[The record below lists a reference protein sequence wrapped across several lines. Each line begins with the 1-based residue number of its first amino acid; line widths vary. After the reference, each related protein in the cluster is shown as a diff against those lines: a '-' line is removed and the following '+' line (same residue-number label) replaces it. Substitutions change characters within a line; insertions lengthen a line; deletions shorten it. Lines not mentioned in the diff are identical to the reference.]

1 MPHVGWVERQR
12 GKVERSW
19 AICGAI
25 MFADSGGRVSSSRPV
40 PIALFFSSFIA
51 GGTEHQMIELSRR
64 LDRRLF
70 SVHLVCFHRSG
81 AWVARAEQNTASITE
96 FPISS
101 FRRADTFHQMRA
113 FARWCRANNIAL
125 VHTVDI
131 YANIFGLPAA
141 AAARV
146 PVRIGNRRDI
156 NPRKSFAM
164 IALQRAAYACA
175 QRVIANSAAVAA
187 RLRREAVPHCAIDII
202 PNGIDVGA
210 FALRP
215 RGERPLR
222 RVITVANLRPEKAHE
237 VLIDAAASLVARNPD
252 LEFRIV
258 GDGSRLAELTAL
270 ASARGVGKHVRFFG
284 HRDDVPALLRDSD
297 IFVLPSRSEALPN
310 GLIEAMAAGLPVVA
324 TAVGGIVELVQHGK
338 NGLLVRPG
346 NSRDLANAI
355 QQLIDDRGRAA
366 ALACEAR
373 RSIEACYS
381 FDRMVREF
389 ERVYLREL
397 QRRAPVT
404 LRAATQ
410 LAF

>member
-1 MPHVGWVERQR
+1 
-12 GKVERSW
+12 
-19 AICGAI
+19 
-25 MFADSGGRVSSSRPV
+25 
-40 PIALFFSSFIA
+40 
-51 GGTEHQMIELSRR
+51 MIELSRR

-70 SVHLVCFHRSG
+70 TVHLVCFHRCG
-81 AWVARAEQNTASITE
+81 AWQAKAESNAASVTE
-96 FPISS
+96 FPITA
-101 FRRADTFHQMRA
+101 FRRIDTLQQMRA
-113 FARWCRANNIAL
+113 FGHWCRAKDIAL

-141 AAARV
+141 AGARV
-146 PVRIGNRRDI
+146 PVRIGNRREI
-156 NPRKSFAM
+156 NPDKSLAM
-164 IALQRAAYACA
+164 IALQRAAYSCA

-187 RLRREAVPHCAIDII
+187 RLRHEGVAHWAIDVI

-210 FALRP
+210 FTTRSHA
-215 RGERPLR
+215 GGPLR
-222 RVITVANLRPEKAHE
+222 RVIMVANLRPEKAHE
-237 VLIDAAASLVARNPD
+237 VLIDAAASLVATNPD

-258 GDGSRLAELTAL
+258 GDGPRLAELTAL
-270 ASARGVGKHVRFFG
+270 AAARGVGNHVRFFG

-297 IFVLPSRSEALPN
+297 IFVLPSRSEAFPN

-381 FDRMVREF
+381 FERMVREF